1 MLCHVKHNHP
11 NRQTWQGLGKK
22 KGTPGKEETY
32 PGNKTK
38 RSPYME
44 KRKSVLMMR
53 MRDQWTRGTMS
64 DI

>member
-1 MLCHVKHNHP
+1 LK
-11 NRQTWQGLGKK
+11 GLGKK
-22 KGTPGKEETY
+22 KGTPGKEERC

-44 KRKSVLMMR
+44 ERKSVLMMT
-53 MRDQWTRGTMS
+53 MRDEWDGGTML

>member
-1 MLCHVKHNHP
+1 LYLVIQDHP
-11 NRQTWQGLGKK
+11 NRQTEQGLATKK
-22 KGTPGKEETY
+22 YTPRKEERY
-32 PGNKTK
+32 PENKTK

-53 MRDQWTRGTMS
+53 MRDQWTAAPMS